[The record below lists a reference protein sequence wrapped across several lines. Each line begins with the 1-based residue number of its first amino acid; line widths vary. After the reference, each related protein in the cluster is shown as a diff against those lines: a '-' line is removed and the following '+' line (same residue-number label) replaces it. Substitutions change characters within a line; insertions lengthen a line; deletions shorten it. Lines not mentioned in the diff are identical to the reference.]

1 MKKVLVRGPLL
12 SESGYGNHARQ
23 VFRWLLNKHPELEI
37 TVQVLP
43 WGATSWHINPNAE
56 NGLIGEIMK
65 RTGDINKK
73 FDISF
78 QIQLPN
84 EWDINLANFNVGIS
98 AIVEANRCN
107 PKWIDACNTMNMI
120 VVPSTYCENTLR
132 ATGTVS
138 PPIFVIPES
147 FTPEILNEKASID
160 IDFETS
166 FNFLVVGTITG
177 NNPFNDRKNIFF
189 MIKWLCEEFKNDF
202 DVGIIL
208 KTNIGRGTRL
218 DWPSIESMLKKTI
231 DEVRVG
237 PYPKIHIIH
246 GITSN
251 LEIAGLYRHPKI
263 KALVSA
269 TRGEGF
275 GLPILEAA
283 ASALPVIVTE
293 QSGHM
298 DFMKLG
304 KFTKIE
310 YDMKQI
316 HQSRQDQN
324 IWMTG
329 SNWAEAKEAD
339 FKKKVRKFKLS
350 SLVPK
355 DWANDLAKKI
365 CQIYN
370 PNKIDDTYEATI
382 GHIIK

>member
-189 MIKWLCEEFKNDF
+189 MIKWLCEEFKNDS

>member
-43 WGATSWHINPNAE
+43 WGATSWHINPDAE

-107 PKWIDACNTMNMI
+107 PKWVDACNTMNMI

-147 FTPEILNEKASID
+147 FIPEILNEKASID

-189 MIKWLCEEFKNDF
+189 MIKWLCEEFKNDS

-208 KTNIGRGTRL
+208 KTNVGRGTRL
-218 DWPSIESMLKKTI
+218 DWPSVESMLKKTI
-231 DEVRVG
+231 DEVRAG

-246 GITSN
+246 GIASN
-251 LEIAGLYRHPKI
+251 LEIAGLYRHPKV

-324 IWMTG
+324 IWMAG
-329 SNWAEAKEAD
+329 SNWAEAREAD

-350 SLVPK
+350 SSVPK

-365 CQIYN
+365 CQTYN